1 MAAKHT
7 PTPWEVGL
15 EDALSGV
22 PFIEINADSENYREI
37 CQVSCTLVGGS
48 SWQLTDEDR
57 ANAVFLVRAAN
68 AHAELVAA
76 LEGVL
81 PLAEAYADGKTG
93 SHPDHEWIEVARA
106 ALAKAEA

>member
-1 MAAKHT
+1 MTAKHT
-7 PTPWEVGL
+7 PTPWARNKSPSDTLRIFSGHYQIGEVRNCNGCPQN
-15 EDALSGV
+15 EA
-22 PFIEINADSENYREI
+22 NADFI
-37 CQVSCTLVGGS
+37 
-48 SWQLTDEDR
+48 
-57 ANAVFLVRAAN
+57 VRAVN
-68 AHAELVAA
+68 AHSDLVAA